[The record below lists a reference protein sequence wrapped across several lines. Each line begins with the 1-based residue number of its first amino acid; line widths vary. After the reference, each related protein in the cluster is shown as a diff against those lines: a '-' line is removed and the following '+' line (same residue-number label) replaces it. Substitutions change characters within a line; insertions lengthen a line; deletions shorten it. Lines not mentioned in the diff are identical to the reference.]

1 MKRSHLPILII
12 PLIVIIDQIIK
23 LVVKTNMCLYEKISV
38 ASWFQIFFTE
48 NEGMA
53 FGMSFI
59 GTMFLAIFR
68 IIAIG
73 VFAYLLYK
81 VVKTPT
87 YPKGLIATLSAI
99 IAGAIGNLIDNM
111 FYGAIF
117 TNSLPANYC
126 NHTPAQV
133 VNLGEGYAGIFS
145 GKVVDMFY
153 FPLFKWPDWMPWV
166 GGDVFFSAVFN
177 FADAAIS
184 VAAVC
189 LLLFYN
195 RHFSFNTK

>member
-23 LVVKTNMCLYEKISV
+23 FVVKTNMCLYEKISV

-73 VFAYLLYK
+73 VFAYLLYNTFIRRK
-81 VVKTPT
+81 VRT
-87 YPKGLIATLSAI
+87 
-99 IAGAIGNLIDNM
+99 
-111 FYGAIF
+111 
-117 TNSLPANYC
+117 
-126 NHTPAQV
+126 
-133 VNLGEGYAGIFS
+133 
-145 GKVVDMFY
+145 
-153 FPLFKWPDWMPWV
+153 
-166 GGDVFFSAVFN
+166 
-177 FADAAIS
+177 
-184 VAAVC
+184 
-189 LLLFYN
+189 
-195 RHFSFNTK
+195 